1 MDYDA
6 NGLERSVHLDSLR
19 DLQVDL
25 SPVSMETF
33 MVHISLQ
40 ESPLPG
46 AVRAVVRCRTR
57 GISS

>member
-1 MDYDA
+1 M
-6 NGLERSVHLDSLR
+6 HLDSLR

-40 ESPLPG
+40 ELPLPG
-46 AVRAVVRCRTR
+46 AVRAAVRCRTCR
-57 GISS
+57 ISS